1 MRKNCIAFV
10 HADEVQKLTRV
21 WDGFRECR
29 TVHTRANPKTAAE
42 TKENVTLK
50 ASFLTQLI

>member
-1 MRKNCIAFV
+1 MGSGSATNK
-10 HADEVQKLTRV
+10 
-21 WDGFRECR
+21 
-29 TVHTRANPKTAAE
+29 VHTRANPKTAAE